1 MTDRENIMYQI
12 LGKISETDV
21 PIVFKGALITK
32 LILAE
37 HGYTTLERQTRDID
51 ANWIGTPPPMHELE
65 NTINCS
71 LKAFNGKFHAEA
83 FREYGDKKSAGI
95 YIIESATNERIVTM
109 DVDIRPIYG
118 SRTYHYAE
126 IAIRGV
132 LANEILA
139 DKIVVL
145 SGMRLFRRSK
155 DLIDVYALAHC
166 VKVMTTEILEIIGS
180 KNLELGEFAEFS
192 TRRAD
197 LEHAYCKLQGV
208 EGKPLFNEICQYL
221 NQFVLPFIIKD
232 KTPRVWN
239 SDKRVWDDCKNVDCY
254 KYSHPRRA
262 MV

>member
-51 ANWIGTPPPMHELE
+51 ANWIGAPPPMDELE
-65 NTINCS
+65 NTINRS
-71 LKAFNGKFHAEA
+71 LEAFIGKFYAEA

-109 DVDIRPIYG
+109 DVDIRPICG
-118 SRTYHYAE
+118 SRTYHYSE
-126 IAIRGV
+126 VGIRGV

-145 SGMRLFRRSK
+145 SGMRLFRRTK
-155 DLIDVYALAHC
+155 DVVDVYALAHC
-166 VKVMTTEILEIIGS
+166 IRVLTTEIMGIIGS
-180 KNLELGEFAEFS
+180 KHLELGEFTEFL
-192 TRRAD
+192 TRRVD
-197 LEHAYCKLQGV
+197 LEHAYNKLQGV
-208 EGKPLFNEICQYL
+208 DGKPLFDEIYQYL
-221 NQFVLPFIIKD
+221 NRFVTPFVSKD

-239 SDKRVWDDCKNVDCY
+239 SGKRSWDDSRC
-254 KYSHPRRA
+254 S
-262 MV
+262 